1 MSIGT
6 ITTTKIS
13 TTKQARSFEAGLG
26 MILPNIIFTG
36 TRSTVGRFISLQ
48 GKLILK
54 IVLAREKAHSPL
66 KISDLTAEL

>member
-26 MILPNIIFTG
+26 MILPDIVFTG
-36 TRSTVGRFISLQ
+36 TRGTVGRFISLE
-48 GKLILK
+48 IE
-54 IVLAREKAHSPL
+54 IMSNMSLARETMDLPS
-66 KISDLTAEL
+66 KISDLRAEL